1 MSYVRMSVVML
12 SLTYVCACLLAPPS
26 PHPRAEDFTPVE
38 VPQPSLPEVPVE
50 TPPYTGFQIGSEEDS
65 LANCL
70 DLIPKPPKRDF
81 IKFMEKDR
89 WVSVAR
95 STYVCC
101 GCGWEGRVQCSSVS
115 SPHTHCPHSI
125 GYLTYVCTRAIE

>member
-1 MSYVRMSVVML
+1 MEI
-12 SLTYVCACLLAPPS
+12 
-26 PHPRAEDFTPVE
+26 PR
-38 VPQPSLPEVPVE
+38 PSLPEVPLE

-89 WVSVAR
+89 CVHMYICMYSVAWLTCTYRGMVVCGWVSECDV
-95 STYVCC
+95 
-101 GCGWEGRVQCSSVS
+101 
-115 SPHTHCPHSI
+115 
-125 GYLTYVCTRAIE
+125 

>member
-1 MSYVRMSVVML
+1 MEI
-12 SLTYVCACLLAPPS
+12 
-26 PHPRAEDFTPVE
+26 PR
-38 VPQPSLPEVPVE
+38 PSLPEVPLE

-89 WVSVAR
+89 CVHMYVHTCMYSVAWLTCMCR
-95 STYVCC
+95 GMVVCVC
-101 GCGWEGRVQCSSVS
+101 GECDV
-115 SPHTHCPHSI
+115 
-125 GYLTYVCTRAIE
+125 

>member
-1 MSYVRMSVVML
+1 MEI
-12 SLTYVCACLLAPPS
+12 
-26 PHPRAEDFTPVE
+26 PR
-38 VPQPSLPEVPVE
+38 PSLPEVPLE

-89 WVSVAR
+89 CVHMYSVA
-95 STYVCC
+95 SLTCMCVW
-101 GCGWEGRVQCSSVS
+101 GWV
-115 SPHTHCPHSI
+115 
-125 GYLTYVCTRAIE
+125 

>member
-1 MSYVRMSVVML
+1 MEI
-12 SLTYVCACLLAPPS
+12 
-26 PHPRAEDFTPVE
+26 PR
-38 VPQPSLPEVPVE
+38 PSLPEVPLE

-89 WVSVAR
+89 CVH
-95 STYVCC
+95 TYVQC
-101 GCGWEGRVQCSSVS
+101 GLVDMHVS
-115 SPHTHCPHSI
+115 WD
-125 GYLTYVCTRAIE
+125 GGVCVGECDV